1 MVDVNKDGQLNG
13 RAVVEADFA
22 GTSPPTFEAAAHSK
36 PPVPVTVL
44 SAEDA
49 YARVLAEA
57 GTCQHRDAVELRLVA
72 QLASLGKT
80 GAVMDPNSGNES
92 DVGGQPA
99 VTSEKRAAGFDTD
112 GDGIPDTWETAHGL
126 NPNSASDG
134 TGDYNGDGYTN
145 VEKYLNE
152 LADLACPGGASPTQ
166 SDAGIPKPADA
177 ATPGVEAG
185 PPPGRD
191 AGSPTGP
198 DAAISGNDAPTL
210 RPDGGT
216 PGSDA
221 PVPSPD
227 AGSPGSDAPVPSP
240 DAGSPSSDVTATRP
254 DLAVV
259 ASDAAVSPVDT
270 AMSMPALDTAPTAA
284 DGPVPVTADAPA
296 QASTGPDAAGSDSGS
311 TTGPAATAS
320 GCTCSTG
327 SGRSRDHLG
336 FLPLAVGLL
345 FVVRGWSLRRHRRPQ

>member
-1 MVDVNKDGQLNG
+1 VNKDGQLNG

-22 GTSPPTFEAAAHSK
+22 GTSPPTFEAAAYSK

-49 YARVLAEA
+49 YARVMAEA

-80 GAVMDPNSGNES
+80 GAVMTPITGNES

-99 VTSEKRAAGFDTD
+99 MTQVTRPAGFDTD
-112 GDGIPDTWETAHGL
+112 GDGMPDTWETAHGL

-134 TGDYNGDGYTN
+134 NGDYNGDGYTN

-152 LADLACPGGASPTQ
+152 QADLACPDGTSTTP
-166 SDAGIPKPADA
+166 SDAGIGKPADA
-177 ATPGVEAG
+177 AVPGVEAG
-185 PPPGRD
+185 LALGRD

-198 DAAISGNDAPTL
+198 DAPIPGRDVPALRADA
-210 RPDGGT
+210 GT
-216 PGSDA
+216 PGSSDAPLPSPDAGTPGSSDA

-227 AGSPGSDAPVPSP
+227 AARPGTDA
-240 DAGSPSSDVTATRP
+240 TATQP
-254 DLAVV
+254 DRAIL
-259 ASDAAVSPVDT
+259 ASDAAVLPVD
-270 AMSMPALDTAPTAA
+270 AIFIPASDTAPSAGDGRVSAA
-284 DGPVPVTADAPA
+284 ADAPI
-296 QASTGPDAAGSDSGS
+296 QASTGSDAAGADSGS
-311 TTGPAATAS
+311 TTGPATTAS
-320 GCTCSTG
+320 GCSYSTG
-327 SGRSRDHLG
+327 SGRSRDHLE

-345 FVVRGWSLRRHRRPQ
+345 FVVRRWRLRRHRRR